1 MEKRRAVFLLSGWSG
16 AGKDTVGK
24 IMIQK
29 YGAQRYAFADKLK
42 EVVALEQLIPLQWT
56 HTEAGKATVL
66 PNGKTV
72 RQMLIKRG
80 QEIRAENNNPMY
92 FANYVAEQIIS
103 KYESDMDVF
112 TTFCITDWRLP
123 EEFSAIEQALTPHGF
138 QIYKVRV
145 KRIGCLDSSGPL
157 SFDTSPVN
165 DSLTETQLDRWV
177 FDTYIHNPHNDYPQL
192 EIEVSN
198 KLDSFVYV

>member
-1 MEKRRAVFLLSGWSG
+1 MERRRAVFLLSGWSN

-24 IMIQK
+24 IMRQK

-42 EVVALEQLIPLQWT
+42 MTVAMEQLIPLQWT
-56 HTEAGKATVL
+56 HTEAGKATRL

-72 RQMLIKRG
+72 RQMLIQRG
-80 QEIRAENNNPMY
+80 QEIRAEMNNPMY

-123 EEFSAIEQALTPHGF
+123 EEFSAIEQALTPYGF
-138 QIYKVRV
+138 QIFKVRV
-145 KRIGCLDSSGPL
+145 KRIGAPGVL
-157 SFDTSPVN
+157 SFDTSPVS
-165 DSLTETQLDRWV
+165 DSLTENQLDRWV
-177 FDTYIHNPHNDYPQL
+177 FDAYINNPFNNYKQL
-192 EIEVSN
+192 EEEIDK
-198 KLDSFVYV
+198 KLNSFVYF